1 MLYQPLRLVQ
11 RMAVLYLL
19 SERASL
25 RVVHDDSG
33 ACMGVMG
40 SSSSGQGPLSG
51 VKVCILGASD
61 FATDARFR
69 KQTATLTE
77 AGATV
82 LALGVGSSAA
92 PDLLDSAFE
101 VRLLKPSIRQPRL
114 GQEDVW
120 WPLRVAVNLTYT
132 NILTW
137 WHLGRHVFAEE
148 MQLASVATG
157 FGPDIVHAYNIR
169 TLPAAVRVKRAT
181 GARIVYDCRDLY
193 TDVEYVSEHTRRRYR
208 EAEAQSIV
216 HADAVLAVSEP
227 LAEILQDRYGISRPT
242 IIHNGPAKV
251 MQAPLP
257 IANPVRLFFQGAY
270 RPNRNLAS
278 LIGAMKYLQG
288 RATLTMQGFGDME
301 VRLREQ
307 VAALGLED
315 TVTFLAAA
323 DPLEVVESASRFDVG
338 VICYKGDTL
347 NLRSTVPYK
356 LMDYLGAGLAVA
368 ASDLPGHRSVLDGS
382 PAGIMI
388 DPSSAESIAEA
399 LDSLVAEPRR
409 VEAMKAAAL
418 ELARTYQWDEQGKRM
433 LGVYESLSS
442 PPGTNHV

>member
-1 MLYQPLRLVQ
+1 
-11 RMAVLYLL
+11 MAVI
-19 SERASL
+19 
-25 RVVHDDSG
+25 
-33 ACMGVMG
+33 G
-40 SSSSGQGPLSG
+40 SSPHRQGSLSG
-51 VKVCILGASD
+51 VRVCILGASD
-61 FATDARFR
+61 FATDARLR
-69 KQTATLTE
+69 KQAATLTE

-82 LALGVGSSAA
+82 LALGVGSSVA
-92 PDLLDSAFE
+92 PDLVDAAFD
-101 VRLLKPSIRQPRL
+101 VRLLRPSFRQPRL

-132 NILTW
+132 NALTW

-148 MQLASVATG
+148 MQLASVASE
-157 FGPDIVHAYNIR
+157 FRPDIVHAYNIR

-208 EAEAQSIV
+208 QAEAQSIA

-227 LAEILQDRYGISRPT
+227 FAEILQDRYGISRPT
-242 IIHNGPAKV
+242 VIHNGPAKV

-257 IANPVRLFFQGAY
+257 IADPVRLFFQGAY
-270 RPNRNLAS
+270 RPNRNLVS
-278 LIGAMKYLQG
+278 LISAMKYLGG

-301 VRLREQ
+301 SRLREQ
-307 VAALGLED
+307 AAALGLEN

-323 DPLEVVESASRFDVG
+323 DPLEVVDSASRFDVG
-338 VICYKGDTL
+338 VICYEGGTL

-368 ASDLPGHRSVLDGS
+368 ASDLPGHRSILEGS
-382 PAGIMI
+382 TAGIMI

-399 LDSLVAEPRR
+399 LSSLVAEPQR

-418 ELARTYQWDEQGKRM
+418 KLARTYQWDEQGKRM
-433 LGVYESLSS
+433 LGVYESLVP
-442 PPGTNHV
+442 PPGASHV